1 MNELVRVFENAEFG
15 NVRVMVE
22 DGKELFVA
30 NDIAKALGY
39 SNPSK
44 ATNDHCKCSIMK
56 WGNDSLG
63 RKQEFKMIPES
74 DVFRLIVKSKLPSA
88 ELFEKWLFEE
98 VLPSIRKN
106 GGYIHTNEDDSD
118 EDIMAKAL
126 LIAHKTI
133 DKKNERIK
141 SLELK
146 VETDKPKV
154 DFAERITSSES
165 TFTTTQIAKELMM
178 SAKQLNLILSNE
190 GVQFKQN
197 GQWLLYS
204 KYQNKNYTK
213 VKTTDYEDSHGNIQ
227 TKHYTVWTELGRMF
241 ILDLIDDI

>member
-1 MNELVRVFENAEFG
+1 MTELVKVFESAEFG
-15 NVRVMVE
+15 NVRVIMVE
-22 DGKELFVA
+22 GKELFCGS
-30 NDIAKALGY
+30 DIATALGY
-39 SNPSK
+39 KRPSEAISQHCK
-44 ATNDHCKCSIMK
+44 STVKHRIATNQ
-56 WGNDSLG
+56 GNST
-63 RKQEFKMIPES
+63 EMNFIPEG
-74 DVFRLIVKSKLPSA
+74 DVYRLIVRSKLESA
-88 ELFEKWLFEE
+88 EKFEKWLFEE

-241 ILDLIDDI
+241 ILDLIDEI